1 MHLPCS
7 SLTLS
12 PSHPLAFSA
21 WQLALLEAAA
31 AASAAPLIVL
41 VLSAVPLDLT
51 PLLEH
56 PKVGAILHLG
66 QPSVQTSGAADVLF
80 GAVSPAGRTASSAT
94 PLHPE
99 LQPHCIQAATPLHPS
114 WWPSH
119 LTRLRLPPSPTCHPR
134 TCTPST
140 PSPHAGRTIQTVY
153 PAAYQHDVSIFDFNM
168 RPGPSAWPRPDCPG
182 PAAAC
187 PRGTNPGRTHRFYTG
202 TPVVPFGFGLSY
214 ASFAYSVA
222 EAPRAIS
229 LAPLAPLLP
238 PRSATSQG
246 PAFPSMKAVAA
257 AGPAIQYAVQV
268 TNTGTVDSDDVVRSA
283 ACALEA
289 AALRL

>member
-80 GAVSPAGRTASSAT
+80 GAVSPAGAPS
-94 PLHPE
+94 L
-99 LQPHCIQAATPLHPS
+99 AATPLHPGCHS
-114 WWPSH
+114 TASRLVARSSH
-119 LTRLRLPPSPTCHPR
+119 ATQAAPLPHLPPLR
-134 TCTPST
+134 K
-140 PSPHAGRTIQTVY
+140 
-153 PAAYQHDVSIFDFNM
+153 
-168 RPGPSAWPRPDCPG
+168 
-182 PAAAC
+182 
-187 PRGTNPGRTHRFYTG
+187 
-202 TPVVPFGFGLSY
+202 
-214 ASFAYSVA
+214 
-222 EAPRAIS
+222 
-229 LAPLAPLLP
+229 LLP
-238 PRSATSQG
+238 P
-246 PAFPSMKAVAA
+246 
-257 AGPAIQYAVQV
+257 
-268 TNTGTVDSDDVVRSA
+268 
-283 ACALEA
+283 
-289 AALRL
+289 

>member
-1 MHLPCS
+1 MLMLAP
-7 SLTLS
+7 
-12 PSHPLAFSA
+12 HPLALSA

-31 AASAAPLIVL
+31 AASPAPLIVL
-41 VLSAVPLDLT
+41 VLTAVPLDIT

-56 PKVGAILHLG
+56 PKVGAVLHLG

-80 GAVSPAGRTASSAT
+80 GAVSPAGAALPPLPSR
-94 PLHPE
+94 LHPGCSPMHSR
-99 LQPHCIQAATPLHPS
+99 LQPHCIQVGPGHP
-114 WWPSH
+114 
-119 LTRLRLPPSPTCHPR
+119 TRLRLPPPPPHAPPPAPPPP
-134 TCTPST
+134 CTR
-140 PSPHAGRTIQTVY
+140 HAGRTIQTVY

-168 RPGPSAWPRPDCPG
+168 RPGRSAWPRPDCPG

-214 ASFAYSVA
+214 TSFAYSVA
-222 EAPRAIS
+222 GAPRVIS

-238 PRSATSQG
+238 PRSTASQR
-246 PAFPSMKAVAA
+246 PAFPSMAAVAA

-268 TNTGTVDSDDVVRSA
+268 TNTGAVDSDDVVCSA
-283 ACALEA
+283 ACGVEA
-289 AALRL
+289 TALRL

>member
-1 MHLPCS
+1 
-7 SLTLS
+7 
-12 PSHPLAFSA
+12 
-21 WQLALLEAAA
+21 
-31 AASAAPLIVL
+31 
-41 VLSAVPLDLT
+41 
-51 PLLEH
+51 
-56 PKVGAILHLG
+56 
-66 QPSVQTSGAADVLF
+66 
-80 GAVSPAGRTASSAT
+80 
-94 PLHPE
+94 
-99 LQPHCIQAATPLHPS
+99 
-114 WWPSH
+114 
-119 LTRLRLPPSPTCHPR
+119 
-134 TCTPST
+134 
-140 PSPHAGRTIQTVY
+140 
-153 PAAYQHDVSIFDFNM
+153 M

-257 AGPAIQYAVQV
+257 AGPAIQYAVRV
-268 TNTGTVDSDDVVRSA
+268 ANTGTVDSDDVVRSA
-283 ACALEA
+283 ARALEA